1 MFVTKSEPLINVGPT
16 EGTIFTVQGSAG
28 ITKRTAIRN
37 LDGASTLTFRYQFSD
52 DGAAWTD
59 VAPDT
64 TLAPGAEIETDL
76 TAHVFHR
83 LRASGN
89 LDIATKLDASVPF
102 VSTFTFIAS

>member
-1 MFVTKSEPLINVGPT
+1 MFVTKSEPQINVGPT

-28 ITKRTAIRN
+28 ITKSVALKN

-52 DGAAWTD
+52 DGQSWTD
-59 VAPDT
+59 VGPDT
-64 TLAPGAEIETDL
+64 TLAPGAEVETGLID
-76 TAHVFHR
+76 HVFHR